1 MSQSI
6 GAMVTQYHWLVYSA
20 TLVLQEPSDVCTF
33 AATSAYNVV
42 SPAGRRAGIGN
53 TGKSQEGTL

>member
-1 MSQSI
+1 
-6 GAMVTQYHWLVYSA
+6 MVTQYHWLVYSA